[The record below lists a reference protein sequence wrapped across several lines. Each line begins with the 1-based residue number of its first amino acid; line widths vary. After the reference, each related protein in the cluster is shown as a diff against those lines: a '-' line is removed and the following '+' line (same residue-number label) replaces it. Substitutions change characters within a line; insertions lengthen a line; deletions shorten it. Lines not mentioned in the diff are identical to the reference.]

1 MIISLE
7 HNTYIIEQIKK
18 GNEEVFK
25 FVFESLYDKLV
36 VYIISKTNDR
46 DISEDI
52 VQSVFSSIWEK
63 RGVITINYSLKS
75 YLYKA
80 CYNEAID
87 YFRIEKKK
95 NSLSEKLSREIYEE
109 DTTDDIKENLLQK
122 LEAAISSLPAKCKEI
137 LILHKLKG
145 FKYSEIA
152 QQLNISIKTVQNHL
166 FKAYKLL
173 RDYLSQYIHFYIV
186 VGFLKFIKVFSFFL

>member
-1 MIISLE
+1 MTISLE

-36 VYIISKTNDR
+36 IYIISKTNDR

-63 RGVITINYSLKS
+63 RNAINITYSLKS

-87 YFRIEKKK
+87 HFRLEKKK
-95 NSLSEKLSREIYEE
+95 NSLSEKLSREVYEE
-109 DTTDDIKENLLQK
+109 DTPDDQKENLLQK
-122 LEAAISSLPAKCKEI
+122 LEAAINSLPKKCREI

-152 QQLNISIKTVQNHL
+152 HQLNISIKTVQNQL
-166 FKAYKLL
+166 FKAYKVLKE
-173 RDYLSQYIHFYIV
+173 YLSQYITIYVLI
-186 VGFLKFIKVFSFFL
+186 GFLKFITATRF